1 MRSSNKTVIEVP
13 SWEELAGRLHG
24 LSGLKFEDELNVDGF
39 QTRGG
44 WASDW
49 NCSDSTATDRLNR
62 LVSAGMAETVIGL
75 RDGHP
80 TKFYKVKA

>member
-1 MRSSNKTVIEVP
+1 MRSSTKTVIEVP
-13 SWEELAGRLHG
+13 SWEDMAGRLYG
-24 LSGLKFEDELNVDGF
+24 REGIKGARELNAAEF
-39 QTRGG
+39 YTRGS
-44 WASDW
+44 WAIQW
-49 NCSDSTATDRLNR
+49 NCGQTTASQRLDR

>member
-1 MRSSNKTVIEVP
+1 MRSINKTVIEVP

-24 LSGLKFEDELNVDGF
+24 HVGMKGAIELNAAGF

-49 NCSDSTATDRLNR
+49 HCNPTTASQRLDR

-80 TKFYKVKA
+80 TKFYKVKD